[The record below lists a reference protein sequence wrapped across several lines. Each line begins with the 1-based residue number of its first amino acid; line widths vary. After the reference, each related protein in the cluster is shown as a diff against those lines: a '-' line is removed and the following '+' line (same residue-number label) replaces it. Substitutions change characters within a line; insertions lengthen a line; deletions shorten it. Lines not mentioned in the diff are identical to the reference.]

1 MYCLIKLL
9 VKAEVDTGL
18 VSESI
23 TEPLGVLGLSKISF
37 LVGVLGTSAVG
48 SGCFNIPIIVEI
60 FSFL

>member
-1 MYCLIKLL
+1 

-18 VSESI
+18 VSGSI